1 MKRTGIS
8 IVVTLTALFV
18 PAQLSFASPTTFKN
32 EGLNTEI
39 SVVLDVTG
47 KAAKGTFTSHAYDAD
62 EEAGAGVP
70 FTGKVVPTPK
80 GKTGIYLEIQF
91 AGTPPYNVPP
101 KARTL
106 IWFLKIVK
114 HRSHLFIPM
123 QERSYEGDIPR
134 WVVSDVELEPADG
147 D

>member
-18 PAQLSFASPTTFKN
+18 PAELSFASPTTFKN

-39 SVVLDVTG
+39 MVVLDVTG
-47 KAAKGTFTSHAYDAD
+47 KAAKGTFTSHEYDAD

-114 HRSHLFIPM
+114 HRAHLFIPM

-134 WVVSDVELEPADG
+134 WVVSDVELEPVDG